1 MHKILIQQKDYD
13 PSIEVDVNKVVNILK
28 NGFILNDFVFILM
41 HDAIKRPFPITVKVE
56 PDKNIM
62 LIAVFSTKN
71 LLKEQCNYGLRY
83 DLMQGLGYWKFD
95 ANGKEAEFKNEEE
108 EAAAFELF
116 DICLQFMI
124 KILDMSYDR
133 AMKYKKNKAL
143 LHEDQETA
151 EQNRRLSNKLF
162 HTEIM
167 LFKDLV
173 IYTAQKYTPD
183 ELKRKYIKPVWQVRG
198 FYRHYKNGNVGFIKP
213 FLKGR
218 DRDKGLPSD
227 NTYIAQ

>member
-1 MHKILIQQKDYD
+1 MHKILIQHKDYD
-13 PSIEVDVNKVVNILK
+13 PSAEVDVNKVVSILK
-28 NGFILNDFVFILM
+28 NGFILNDFVFFLI
-41 HDAIKRPFPITVKVE
+41 HDAIKSPFPITVKVE

-71 LLKEQCNYGLRY
+71 LLKEQCNYGLSY
-83 DLMQGLGYWKFD
+83 DLMTGLGYWKFD
-95 ANGKEAEFKNEEE
+95 ANGKETEFKNDEE

-133 AMKYKKNKAL
+133 AVKYKKNKAL

-151 EQNRRLSNKLF
+151 EQNRRFSNKLF

-173 IYTAQKYTPD
+173 IYTAQKYTQD

-198 FYRHYKNGNVGFIKP
+198 FYRHYKNGKTVFIKP